1 MSLPDESLLGKVA
14 TQLSRPPSYAAGG
27 SKASILSIAAASYGW
42 KSSGDEVT
50 QPTGFDPDAARLFE
64 SVVEAAFLVANADG
78 EFDAAEQSAFRHV
91 VVAACGGM
99 VVERQVSAL
108 LADLAD
114 QLSED
119 GMEKRLQMVSKSIV
133 RGDQA
138 REVLRI
144 AALLAQVSGGVSE
157 VERAVLGKLAVELKL
172 DPIAVNAALEEAGS
186 VIAE

>member
-1 MSLPDESLLGKVA
+1 MSVPDESLLGKVA

-42 KSSGDEVT
+42 KSNGDEVT
-50 QPTGFDPDAARLFE
+50 QPTGFDPEAARLFE

-78 EFDAAEQSAFRHV
+78 DFDTAEQSAFRHV
-91 VVAACGGM
+91 VVTACGGL

-108 LADLAD
+108 LADLGD

-119 GMEKRLQMVSKSIV
+119 GLEKRVQMIAKSIA
-133 RGDQA
+133 REDQA

-144 AALLAQVSGGVSE
+144 AALLAHVSGGVSA
-157 VERAVLGKLAVELKL
+157 VERDVLSKLANELKL
-172 DPIAVNAALEEAGS
+172 DSNAVDAAVKEAGN